1 MKERVPI
8 DEILTTTKQV
18 LYIPH
23 HGGYHKK
30 ILGKKRVVFDCI
42 ALCHCQSLNHNYSRA
57 QSIDLLSIGP
67 EILNVPW
74 VFVGA

>member
-1 MKERVPI
+1 MEVIIRRYWERKELC
-8 DEILTTTKQV
+8 LT
-18 LYIPH
+18 
-23 HGGYHKK
+23 
-30 ILGKKRVVFDCI
+30 
-42 ALCHCQSLNHNYSRA
+42 ALHCAIVNLRIKNYSRA